1 MLNLESLRLGR
12 ALNIIRQTLPILWVR
27 LGVYTAFWVATLFY
41 LGVTGGVSW
50 LVGQAIP
57 FVGVI
62 LFLVSLGAIG
72 PIYQLAYRYVFYMI
86 KAAHLA
92 VVAEILQNGSLPPGE
107 SQLDWGRKAVTS
119 RFGEASAM
127 FIVDELVD
135 SVVRSFTRTVYN
147 IARFLPGDTF
157 RNLSQVIE
165 RVVRFAMGY
174 IDEAI
179 LARSFW
185 RKDENVWESAEEGL
199 VLYAQVWKPLLT
211 NAVALMLLSF
221 VPFVVAFVLVAG
233 PMGALV
239 AWVFTPQ
246 VAGWSVIVTLLFAW
260 LVKVAVGDAFAMVAI
275 VASYRDET
283 ENMTPNPEMTARLSS
298 VSDKF
303 REIRQRAT
311 ADAPPPT
318 GSDGPEDLAP
328 VST

>member
-1 MLNLESLRLGR
+1 MLNTESLKLGR
-12 ALNIIRQTLPILWVR
+12 AFKIILQTMPILWVR
-27 LGVYTAFWVATLFY
+27 MGAYAVFWVATIIY
-41 LGVTGGVSW
+41 LGITGGVSW
-50 LVGQAIP
+50 LVGQAVG
-57 FVGVI
+57 FLGVI
-62 LFLVSLGAIG
+62 LFIGSLVAIG

-92 VVAEILQNGSLPPGE
+92 VVAEILQKGSLPSGE
-107 SQLDWGRKAVTS
+107 SQLAWGRKAVTS

-135 SVVRSFTRTVYN
+135 SVIRAFTNTVYSVS
-147 IARFLPGDTF
+147 RFLPGETF
-157 RNLSQVIE
+157 ENLARVVN

-185 RKDENVWESAEEGL
+185 REDKNVWETAEDGL
-199 VLYAQVWKPLLT
+199 VLYAQVWRPLLT

-221 VPFVVAFVLVAG
+221 VPFIVAFVLIAA
-233 PMGALV
+233 PMGGLV

-246 VAGWSVIVTLLFAW
+246 LAGWSIIITLIFAW
-260 LVKVAVGDAFAMVAI
+260 LVKVAIGDAFAMVAI

-283 ENMTPNPEMTARLSS
+283 EGMTPNPEMSARLES

-303 REIRQRAT
+303 REIKQRAMNE
-311 ADAPPPT
+311 APPP
-318 GSDGPEDLAP
+318 SPDA
-328 VST
+328 V